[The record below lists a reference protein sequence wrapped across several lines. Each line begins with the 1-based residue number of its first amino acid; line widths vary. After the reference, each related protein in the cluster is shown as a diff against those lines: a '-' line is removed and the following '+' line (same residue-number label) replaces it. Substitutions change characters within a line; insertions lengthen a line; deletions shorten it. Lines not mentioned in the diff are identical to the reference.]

1 MKHSLLAFEKIPR
14 QQKYQICK
22 ECWNNIKIFSI
33 TQNWKFLLWI
43 GSKRVVINM
52 VEENEIQEF
61 RLENIEETT
70 NYFLKEVNQIELI
83 SRKH

>member
-1 MKHSLLAFEKIPR
+1 M
-14 QQKYQICK
+14 
-22 ECWNNIKIFSI
+22 
-33 TQNWKFLLWI
+33 
-43 GSKRVVINM
+43 VINM

-83 SRKH
+83 SKKH

>member
-1 MKHSLLAFEKIPR
+1 M
-14 QQKYQICK
+14 
-22 ECWNNIKIFSI
+22 
-33 TQNWKFLLWI
+33 
-43 GSKRVVINM
+43 VINM

>member
-1 MKHSLLAFEKIPR
+1 M
-14 QQKYQICK
+14 
-22 ECWNNIKIFSI
+22 
-33 TQNWKFLLWI
+33 
-43 GSKRVVINM
+43 VINM
-52 VEENEIQEF
+52 VEESEIQEF

>member
-1 MKHSLLAFEKIPR
+1 
-14 QQKYQICK
+14 
-22 ECWNNIKIFSI
+22 
-33 TQNWKFLLWI
+33 
-43 GSKRVVINM
+43 M

-83 SRKH
+83 SKKH

>member
-1 MKHSLLAFEKIPR
+1 
-14 QQKYQICK
+14 
-22 ECWNNIKIFSI
+22 
-33 TQNWKFLLWI
+33 
-43 GSKRVVINM
+43 M